1 MNPIWTPQLLHTLT
15 SLCNIHSSSNFHSFS
30 VDHGLLADEN
40 LVKIT
45 VVFQKPPPLLQKHK
59 SPSTILHNRRRGQNR
74 LKRRSENCALNPSR
88 PSQPQTPVIPTPA
101 LNSSAGNVNPTKNSV
116 FSSNPQ
122 SSLTNSSNPSS
133 LESIPNVPSLPSLLV
148 HAESKFQPNTS
159 TTHSF
164 PAVSSHNSTC
174 VPVAMITN
182 AGAGHKRARSPS
194 PQSPS
199 EQPSSPTTPPKPE
212 FSNPRPH
219 RNILTSRQFN
229 FTSASDPRFETFIDV
244 YKDGDWHWD
253 KGIEHE
259 AKKYLNF
266 RCEKPYHT
274 DPKWDCVGKHTSTWP
289 LKQVIELFTTVLHL
303 LHHNSHTFTT

>member
-1 MNPIWTPQLLHTLT
+1 LLHTLT

-30 VDHGLLADEN
+30 VDHGLLANEN

-88 PSQPQTPVIPTPA
+88 PSQPQTPVTPTPA

-148 HAESKFQPNTS
+148 HAESKFQLNTS

-164 PAVSSHNSTC
+164 PAVSSHNSTG
-174 VPVAMITN
+174 VPVAMIIN

-194 PQSPS
+194 PQSPTEPPLPS
-199 EQPSSPTTPPKPE
+199 TLPAYKLHQPQNATPQNTNPTTIPIIFNPILQSDAQRNFFVFTSPTDHRYHSSFDVFPPHLWNVPGVVDFGVE
-212 FSNPRPH
+212 EYVTTWPPS
-219 RNILTSRQFN
+219 IQSELRQFLGAA
-229 FTSASDPRFETFIDV
+229 ASLVKTRIKLP
-244 YKDGDWHWD
+244 
-253 KGIEHE
+253 
-259 AKKYLNF
+259 
-266 RCEKPYHT
+266 PY
-274 DPKWDCVGKHTSTWP
+274 ST
-289 LKQVIELFTTVLHL
+289 
-303 LHHNSHTFTT
+303 